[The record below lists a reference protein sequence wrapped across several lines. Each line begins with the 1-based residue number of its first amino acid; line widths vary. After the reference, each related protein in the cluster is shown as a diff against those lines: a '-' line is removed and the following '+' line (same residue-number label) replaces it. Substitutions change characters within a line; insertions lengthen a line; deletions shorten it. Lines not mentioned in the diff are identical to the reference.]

1 MFLSRP
7 FKEDIFSYS
16 RKSNNLENWPTQFF
30 LSCFSAI
37 LQLGWV
43 WGPRAISPAAGVWRS
58 FPPPHHPLQGG
69 LSGPRDGQRVMSK
82 LGWIVCKQLF
92 IQFCGKLHAIFVT
105 TWCYVLLSFFYST
118 VLAVWSAAPQTA
130 LWGGSGPRFELWM
143 GGLEAGTTRPSY
155 PLLDH
160 HPLYYKGHTFFKFVL

>member
-92 IQFCGKLHAIFVT
+92 IQFCGKLHVIFVT
-105 TWCYVLLSFFYST
+105 TWCYVLLIFFLFYSIDSVICRPSDGT
-118 VLAVWSAAPQTA
+118 V
-130 LWGGSGPRFELWM
+130 GRFRAEIRTLV
-143 GGLEAGTTRPSY
+143 GRYIGAGILTTRPSN
-155 PLLDH
+155 LLTR
-160 HPLYYKGHTFFKFVL
+160 PPPSLL

>member
-82 LGWIVCKQLF
+82 VGWIVCKQLF

-105 TWCYVLLSFFYST
+105 TWCYVLLSFFILQYWQCDLPPLRRHCGEVPGRDSN
-118 VLAVWSAAPQTA
+118 LGWAVY
-130 LWGGSGPRFELWM
+130 RC
-143 GGLEAGTTRPSY
+143 RDI
-155 PLLDH
+155 DH
-160 HPLYYKGHTFFKFVL
+160 